1 MIHKYSMDGV
11 NIVLDIYSGAVHV
24 VDDIVYDLIDYYK
37 EKSKDELKE
46 LFKGKYE
53 LEQIDE
59 AIEEIETLENEGL
72 LFTEDVY
79 LDYLSQFKMRGSVV
93 KALCLHIA
101 HDCNLK
107 CKYCFAGEG
116 GYRGSRSLMSKEVG
130 IKAIDFLIEASGNRR
145 NLEIDFWWGTFN
157 EF

>member
-79 LDYLSQFKMRGSVV
+79 LDYLSQFKMRGPVV

-101 HDCNLK
+101 HDCN
-107 CKYCFAGEG
+107 
-116 GYRGSRSLMSKEVG
+116 
-130 IKAIDFLIEASGNRR
+130 
-145 NLEIDFWWGTFN
+145 
-157 EF
+157 